1 METSE
6 DRRTEQRLKYRWP
19 VKFSRDGKDK
29 SYPGQIVDVSSG
41 GMAILCRSEVESP
54 EHGQQVKADFG
65 VPYFNSDSFDAV
77 YYNRSGR
84 VCRVDQL
91 SDKVRLIAIQF
102 AEPLFFKPG
111 EQNISD
117 EDAAERLKLK
127 AVSIAKS
134 EEKARIY
141 GEALASV
148 KEKIKSYAESKA
160 EIQSK
165 LVAAVEAK
173 VAAEEKAGNEMKE
186 RAKAEAK
193 AKSEAMLR
201 AKIEKKFQ
209 MEKEQWDK
217 LRTEL
222 EEKIKTYEQMLADV
236 KIEAAQEIVRIKA
249 EASQLMAKIRKEF
262 NSKAKIEQSSEKG
275 LWQKVEDFM
284 RDRGTVF

>member
-1 METSE
+1 METSK
-6 DRRTEQRLKYRWP
+6 DRRAEQRLKYRWP
-19 VKFSRDGKDK
+19 VKFSQDGKDK

-41 GMAILCRSEVESP
+41 GIAILCRSDIESP
-54 EHGQQVKADFG
+54 GHGQQVKADFG

-111 EQNISD
+111 EQSISD
-117 EDAAERLKLK
+117 EDAAKRLKLK
-127 AVSIAKS
+127 AISIAKA
-134 EEKARIY
+134 EEKARVY
-141 GEALASV
+141 GEALASI
-148 KEKIKSYAESKA
+148 KEKIKSYAEGKA

-165 LVAAVEAK
+165 LMAAVEAK
-173 VAAEEKAGNEMKE
+173 VAAEEKVNSEMQE

-201 AKIEKKFQ
+201 AKIEKKFRA
-209 MEKEQWDK
+209 EKEQWDN
-217 LRTEL
+217 LGAEL

-249 EASQLMAKIRKEF
+249 EASQLMAKVRQEF
-262 NSKAKIEQSSEKG
+262 GSKAKIERSGEKG
-275 LWQKVEDFM
+275 LWQKVEDFI
-284 RDRGTVF
+284 RDRGTIF